1 MREGHS
7 EENAKELIAAAVMI
21 ETYYIMKAREA
32 FNLKRFVGMLEALP
46 ELPEDE

>member
-1 MREGHS
+1 VARIRDD
-7 EENAKELIAAAVMI
+7 ARELIAAAVMI
-21 ETYYIMKAREA
+21 ETYHIMKARKA